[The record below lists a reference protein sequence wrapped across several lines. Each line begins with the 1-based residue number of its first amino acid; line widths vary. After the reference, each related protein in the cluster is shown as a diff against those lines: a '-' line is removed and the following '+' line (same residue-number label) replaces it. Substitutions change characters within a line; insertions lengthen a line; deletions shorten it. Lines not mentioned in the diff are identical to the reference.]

1 MSHEPHF
8 SRAIAYRTF
17 NLIGFKVRFFT
28 VTTKVFRAQKIAFS
42 TVVAV
47 LPWDLAVLVADGW
60 WGWWWSRS
68 RRGTTIQV
76 TRRL

>member
-28 VTTKVFRAQKIAFS
+28 VTTKVFRAQKITFS
-42 TVVAV
+42 TVVAM
-47 LPWDLAVLVADGW
+47 LPWDLAAD
-60 WGWWWSRS
+60 GWWWSRS
-68 RRGTTIQV
+68 RRGTTI
-76 TRRL
+76 